1 MFGII
6 IIVVVVVVLRP
17 FLGTV
22 EVSASDCNIE
32 YSDRSKAGMEKKM
45 NASFLSYAF
54 AAAAVTGTA
63 AGVVV
68 VVVVVV
74 EVVDW
79 NRKWT
84 NCL

>member
-1 MFGII
+1 
-6 IIVVVVVVLRP
+6 
-17 FLGTV
+17 
-22 EVSASDCNIE
+22 
-32 YSDRSKAGMEKKM
+32 MEKKM
-45 NASFLSYAF
+45 NASFLSYASAF

-74 EVVDW
+74 VEVVDW